1 MNLHEQSSVS
11 TEEKYKK
18 LWKIYLHSLSKNAVA
33 LLHNIM
39 QNTEI
44 FKDIFEKLLTI
55 LIDIR
60 ILMHLKLFFCFII
73 IFSLYILLC
82 IFTAYILSNHST
94 NGNKK
99 YILKII
105 QN

>member
-18 LWKIYLHSLSKNAVA
+18 LWKIYLHSLSKNTVA

-39 QNTEI
+39 QNREI
-44 FKDIFEKLLTI
+44 FKDVFEKLLTI

-60 ILMHLKLFFCFII
+60 ILMHLEFFFYFILV
-73 IFSLYILLC
+73 FSLHIFQC
-82 IFTAYILSNHST
+82 IFTAYILNNHST
-94 NGNKK
+94 NENKK